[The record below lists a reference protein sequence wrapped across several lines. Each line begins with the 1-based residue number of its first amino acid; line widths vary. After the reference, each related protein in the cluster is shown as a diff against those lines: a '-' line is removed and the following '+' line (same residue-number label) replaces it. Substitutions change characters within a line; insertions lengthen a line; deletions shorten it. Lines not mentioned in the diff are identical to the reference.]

1 MTPQF
6 KISVI
11 VVLAALGLSG
21 CLSPQGRLDP
31 NYGVSVRQNIAAQIA
46 DPDARYRRDTPPAA
60 SGERAQI
67 AHKRY
72 NSGQVIP
79 PSAPSASTIG
89 EKSGGGAAPP
99 PPSK

>member
-31 NYGVSVRQNIAAQIA
+31 NYGVAVRQNLAAQIA
-46 DPDARYRRDTPPAA
+46 DPDAQYRRDTPPAA

-67 AHKRY
+67 AHERY

-89 EKSGGGAAPP
+89 GAGGGAAPAA